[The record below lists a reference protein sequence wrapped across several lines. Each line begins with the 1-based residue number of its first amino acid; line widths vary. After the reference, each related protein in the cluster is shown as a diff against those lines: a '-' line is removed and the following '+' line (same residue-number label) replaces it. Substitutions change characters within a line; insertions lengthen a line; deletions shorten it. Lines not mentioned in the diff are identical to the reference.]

1 MEKKI
6 SQTLK
11 NESRICGVYLV
22 HLDVL
27 HKYDIQQWWTNLNLY
42 LILRSQIFLGKYL
55 NHLAKSQILIFPQI
69 PNFSS
74 QISKFFMK
82 TNVYLGF

>member
-27 HKYDIQQWWTNLNLY
+27 HKYDIQQ
-42 LILRSQIFLGKYL
+42 
-55 NHLAKSQILIFPQI
+55 
-69 PNFSS
+69 
-74 QISKFFMK
+74 
-82 TNVYLGF
+82 